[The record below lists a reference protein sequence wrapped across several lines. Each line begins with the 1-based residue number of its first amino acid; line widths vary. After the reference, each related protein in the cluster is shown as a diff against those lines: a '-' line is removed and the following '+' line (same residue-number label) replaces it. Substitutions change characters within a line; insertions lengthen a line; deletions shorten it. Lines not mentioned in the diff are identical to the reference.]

1 LGIGAE
7 EARLIIISAIAL
19 IAGGLLARRF
29 SIFVLLPGVVI
40 AGALSFLIAD
50 FRGGSLPHG
59 LWMALS
65 VVVALQLGFL
75 AGIVLNRLVAQRRA
89 GRTSQRAAFSRR
101 PR

>member
-1 LGIGAE
+1 LTI
-7 EARLIIISAIAL
+7 LSAIAL

-40 AGALSFLIAD
+40 AGAMSFLITV

-59 LWMALS
+59 LWVALS
-65 VVVALQLGFL
+65 VAVALQLGFL
-75 AGIVLNRLVAQRRA
+75 AGAVLNGIVARRRA
-89 GRTSQRAAFSRR
+89 GRTSQHAAFSRR